1 MLYHI
6 ILLYIMH
13 HIVCAVSG
21 SCVVGACAHVKRVGG
36 VGWMLQLLRVWAGV
50 ASRGT
55 RNCPRISGIA
65 HCAAVLVDVGVLV
78 LVVVLRAVVLV

>member
-1 MLYHI
+1 
-6 ILLYIMH
+6 
-13 HIVCAVSG
+13 
-21 SCVVGACAHVKRVGG
+21 
-36 VGWMLQLLRVWAGV
+36 MLQLLRVWAGV